1 MLSEEEKRALSSV
14 RLAHA
19 EDCLR
24 EARLL
29 LSVKQYRGACNRSYY
44 TVFHAMR
51 SVLALNGIDRKHHSG
66 IISEFRRLYIKTGVF
81 EQKWSDTIQ
90 QQSMY
95 RESSDYNDLFS
106 VSSEEASDLVEEAG
120 QFLAVISEYLR
131 EQSVDDQKQ

>member
-1 MLSEEEKRALSSV
+1 MLSDEEKLALSKV

-24 EARLL
+24 EAESL
-29 LSVKQYRGACNRSYY
+29 LSVRQYRGACNRSYY

-51 SVLALNGIDRKHHSG
+51 SVLALEGIDRKHHSG
-66 IISEFRRLYIKTGVF
+66 VISEFRRLYIKSGFF
-81 EQKWSDTIQ
+81 EAKWSDTIQ

-106 VSSEEASDLVEEAG
+106 VSEEEASGLVAEAK
-120 QFLAVISEYLR
+120 QFLGAVSEYL
-131 EQSVDDQKQ
+131 SGIFSLDKNG

>member
-1 MLSEEEKRALSSV
+1 MLSDEERLALSKV

-24 EARLL
+24 EAESL
-29 LSVKQYRGACNRSYY
+29 LSVRQYRGACNRSYY

-51 SVLALNGIDRKHHSG
+51 SVLALDGIDRKHHSG
-66 IISEFRRLYIKTGVF
+66 IISEFRRLYIKTGIF
-81 EQKWSDTIQ
+81 ETKWSDTIQ

-106 VSSEEASDLVEEAG
+106 VSGDEASGLVADAK
-120 QFLAVISEYLR
+120 QFLTAISEYL
-131 EQSVDDQKQ
+131 QNQQK